1 MSNFL
6 SVAVV
11 TEAFRQVLMDAVNA
25 AGIPGASVTAVRP
38 TSGANNGQPGNPPS
52 VGVNLFL
59 YQVTPNAAF
68 RNMDAPARRSDGSL
82 LQPTRSAYDLHY
94 LLTFY
99 GSESSY
105 EAQRMLGSVLRALHS
120 APVLTHKRLE
130 SVKNMPLSFF
140 AASNMEVETETVKL
154 TLTPLNLEEL
164 SKLWS
169 VFFQTTYNLSLAFQA
184 SVVIID
190 GTEVT
195 SPALPVLSRNIYIR
209 PFQQPL
215 IEQVL
220 SQKLPNSEILLQA
233 QPIIVGDTIVL
244 QGKRLRSDPYPAGSL
259 AQAVT
264 RVRLGDL
271 LITPSEVSETQIKFV
286 LGMPPFPANAL
297 RAGVQGLQVEQSIT
311 MGTPKSEHIG
321 NESNVVAF
329 VLHPVVTV
337 SAKTISKRVAED
349 LAVTICTSTIT
360 LKLSPPVGLDQR
372 VVLLLNELDPPASR
386 SARAYRFDVPVT
398 PLKPLD
404 TFTTQLTRVVDV
416 AAGKYLVRVQ
426 VDGAESLL
434 DPGPDPDNPLFAS
447 PKVTIS

>member
-11 TEAFRQVLMDAVNA
+11 TEAFRQVLVDAVNA
-25 AGIPGASVTAVRP
+25 SGIPGASVTAVRP
-38 TSGANNGQPGNPPS
+38 TSGANNGQPGNPPT

-99 GSESSY
+99 GSEPNY
-105 EAQRMLGSVLRALHS
+105 EAQRVLGSVLRALHS

-130 SVKNMPLSFF
+130 SVKNMSLSFF

-190 GTEVT
+190 GTEVA
-195 SPALPVLSRNIYIR
+195 SPALPVLSRNVYMR

-220 SQKLPNSEILLQA
+220 SQKSPNGEILQA
-233 QPIIVGDTIVL
+233 QPIIVGDTIVI
-244 QGKRLRSDPYPAGSL
+244 QGKRLRGDPSTLPAVAG
-259 AQAVT
+259 T
-264 RVRLGDL
+264 RVRLGNL
-271 LITPSEVSETQIKFV
+271 LITPSEVNDTQIKFT

-297 RAGVQGLQVEQSIT
+297 RAGVQGLQVEQSII
-311 MGTPKSEHIG
+311 MGTPRTEHIG

-329 VLHPVVTV
+329 VLHPVITV
-337 SAKTISKRVAED
+337 SIKTISKRVAED

-360 LKLSPPVGLDQR
+360 LKFLPPVGLDQR
-372 VVLLLNELDPPASR
+372 VVLLLNEFSPPSTRA
-386 SARAYRFDVPVT
+386 ARAYRFDVPIT
-398 PLKPLD
+398 PSNASG
-404 TFTTQLTRVVDV
+404 TYTTQITRVVEV
-416 AAGKYLVRVQ
+416 AVGKYLVRVQ

-434 DPGPDPDNPLFAS
+434 DPGPDPDNPLFAN